1 MIIKYTITRTAKAS
15 IDVCLWNTWDHEH
28 LYFVHRQFD
37 GAKILFENQTSALIS
52 TKFKIPFIPFSLTGL
67 HALFSITPHEV
78 LVIDTLPF
86 GILTKLTMSFSEITS
101 KETKISNYYE
111 LDIPFII
118 YIFKP
123 LLLRLIDRWNKVNW
137 DEDLPL
143 KTRRQIAVDL
153 GFVDFMG
160 IVSSNKN
167 RKNRGLKLP
176 IPRLKDS
183 ILNE

>member
-1 MIIKYTITRTAKAS
+1 MIIKHTITRNAHAS
-15 IDVCLWNTWDHEH
+15 VDVCLWNTWDHEH
-28 LYFVHRQFD
+28 LYYVHRQFG
-37 GAKILFENQTSALIS
+37 GAKILFENQTSAVLA
-52 TKFKIPFIPFSLTGL
+52 TKFKIPFIPFSLSGL
-67 HALFSITPHEV
+67 HTLFLITQHQV

-86 GILTKLTMSFSEITS
+86 GILTKLTMSFTKVSS
-101 KETKISNYYE
+101 KVTKISNYYE
-111 LDIPFII
+111 LDVPFFI

-123 LLLRLIDRWNKVNW
+123 FLLKLIDKWNKVNW

-143 KTRRQIAVDL
+143 KTRRQMALDL

-160 IVSSNKN
+160 IVPDIKRKKN
-167 RKNRGLKLP
+167 LNLKLP